1 MIFLAAADHVDPR
14 VYSQTVRERFPFVDC
29 IFGAGDLDISYYEY
43 IITCL
48 NKPLY
53 FVFGNH
59 NLCGRTECRR

>member
-1 MIFLAAADHVDPR
+1 MSIPGFIHKTSESASGLL
-14 VYSQTVRERFPFVDC
+14 TVSF
-29 IFGAGDLDISYYEY
+29 YYEY

-53 FVFGNH
+53 FVFENH